1 MSIDLFHHRN
11 MLRQLEQMKP
21 AQNFLRDLIFR
32 ETVNHD
38 TDTVDIDVIKGKR
51 RVAPYVSARMEGK
64 KVERLTY
71 QTNTIK
77 LPYTKMKMETNAAHL
92 LKREPGTTV
101 YSENLTP
108 LQRAANQLGM
118 DLRELN
124 EMIDRLEEVQAA
136 QALNTGIVTVSGD
149 GIELSIDFSMAA
161 DHKITLS
168 GTALWSDS
176 DSDPMKNFR
185 TWRRKIVQDSGI
197 TPDNV
202 LMAGDVVDT
211 FLEHSKIAGMLDNR
225 RIDRGFINPQALP
238 NGVTYLGYLPE
249 VACDVWAYDE
259 WYLDS
264 NGTEQPMIPAGKV
277 WMVSTR
283 ARTTR
288 HYGLI
293 QDLDLGNFA
302 VSRFPKSWRVEDPS
316 AQWLLLQSAPLCALH
331 QSDAFISATVL

>member
-21 AQNFLRDLIFR
+21 AQNFLRDLIFG
-32 ETVNHD
+32 ETINHD
-38 TDTVDIDVIKGKR
+38 TDTIDIDVIKGKR

-71 QTNTIK
+71 QTNTVK

-108 LQRAANQLGM
+108 MQRAANQLGK

-149 GIELSIDFSMAA
+149 GIELSIDFAMAT

-168 GTALWSDS
+168 GAALWSDS
-176 DSDPMKNFR
+176 QSDPMKNFR
-185 TWRRKIVQDSGI
+185 TWRRKIMQDSGI
-197 TPDNV
+197 TPDTV
-202 LMAGDVVDT
+202 IMAGNVVDV

-225 RIDRGFINPQALP
+225 RIDRGFINPQALA

-249 VACDVWAYDE
+249 IGCDVYSYDE
-259 WYLDS
+259 WYIDA
-264 NGTEQPMIPAGKV
+264 NGTEQPMVPDNKV
-277 WMVSTR
+277 WMGSTR
-283 ARTTR
+283 ARTAR

-293 QDLDLGNFA
+293 QDLDLGDFA
-302 VSRFPKSWRVEDPS
+302 VSRFPKSWRVKDPS